1 MKAWVLHGI
10 NEIRLETVELPAL
23 ESGQALVAVKA
34 AGICGSD
41 IPRIY
46 RTGAHRHP
54 LIPGHEFSGV
64 VESVGKETDSAWLGK
79 RVGVFPLI
87 PCGACGPCIK
97 GQYEMCRNYG
107 YLGSR
112 RDGGFAEYVAVPAGN
127 LIELPDC
134 VSFEEAAM
142 LEPMAVAVH
151 AMRRVLPEESRSESG
166 PTGDV
171 NASGQVVHGGSA
183 KPDWSEPGPTGAV
196 NVSGQATHG
205 GSAKSDWSESGPTGA
220 VNASGQ
226 TTHGESRKPEQALPS
241 ETDGIGQSMNQP
253 QTDAVAPQAVEG
265 ILPAGTGVEETI
277 VVFGLG
283 TIGLL
288 LTALLLE
295 RGKSRRK
302 SGSSGGRIL
311 VIGNKD
317 FQRQKILELGLS
329 AEAYCDS
336 RAQDAGRWILERTG
350 GRGGDVI
357 FECVGRNETLRQAVD
372 SAAPA
377 GRICLVGNPASDMA
391 LEREVY
397 WKILRNQLTVT
408 GTWNSSFSHK
418 ASDDWHYAL
427 ERLSRKDLMPS
438 RLISHRFS
446 LEEMEKGLHIM
457 RDKSE
462 DYVKIMAVI

>member
-151 AMRRVLPEESRSESG
+151 AMRRVLPEESR
-166 PTGDV
+166 
-171 NASGQVVHGGSA
+171 A
-183 KPDWSEPGPTGAV
+183 
-196 NVSGQATHG
+196 
-205 GSAKSDWSESGPTGA
+205 ESGPTGA

-302 SGSSGGRIL
+302 SGSSGGRVL

-336 RAQDAGRWILERTG
+336 RVQDAGRWILERTG

-418 ASDDWHYAL
+418 ALDDWHYAL